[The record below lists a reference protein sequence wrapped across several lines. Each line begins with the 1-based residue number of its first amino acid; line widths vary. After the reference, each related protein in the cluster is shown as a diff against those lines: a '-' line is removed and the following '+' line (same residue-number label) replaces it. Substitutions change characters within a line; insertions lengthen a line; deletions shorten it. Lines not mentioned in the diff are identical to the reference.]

1 MTQIA
6 YFDCPSGIAGNMC
19 LGALLDAGVPLTYLE
34 QQLQRLPLS
43 EPYQLVVT
51 PVLRQGMAAT
61 HVDVQIEAAPHAH
74 RHLSSIVA
82 LIEAAGLPD
91 RVRDWSIAIF
101 RQLAIAEAAVHGV
114 TPEQV
119 HFHEVGATDAI
130 VDIVGTCIGLD
141 YLGVEAVYCSAM
153 PTGGGTVKAA
163 HGRLSVPVPAV
174 LRLWQGRQVPVY
186 SNGIDREL
194 VTPTGAAI
202 AVTLAKSFGAPPPLQ
217 LQQTGW
223 GAGSQDLAIP
233 NLLKLWIGTAIDSP
247 TQSSDLP
254 GIETET
260 VQVLETQIDDCS
272 PQVLAYVSEQLL
284 AIGALDVFSQAIAMK
299 KGRLGTLLTVICR
312 PETQAACEDLLFRET
327 TTIGIRSRSEQ
338 RSSLS
343 RRCDRIQTP
352 WGEVRVKVS
361 GDPRSPFTV
370 QPEYEDC
377 RSLAQ
382 QHSLP
387 LSQIQRVAQEQWQ
400 QENA

>member
-1 MTQIA
+1 MTPIA

-19 LGALLDAGVPLTYLE
+19 LGALVDAGVPLSYLE
-34 QQLQRLPLS
+34 QQLQRLSLS
-43 EPYQLVVT
+43 EPYQLVAT

-61 HVDVQIEAAPHAH
+61 HVEVQIEAAPHAH
-74 RHLSSIVA
+74 RHLSHIVA

-101 RQLAIAEAAVHGV
+101 QQLAIAEAAVHGV

-130 VDIVGTCIGLD
+130 VDIVGTCLGLD
-141 YLGVEAVYCSAM
+141 YLGIEAVYCSAL

-163 HGRLSVPVPAV
+163 HGQLSVPVPAV
-174 LRLWQGRQVPVY
+174 LRLWQMRQVPVY
-186 SNGIDREL
+186 SNGIEREL

-202 AVTLAKSFGAPPPLQ
+202 AVTLAKSFGSPPPLQ
-217 LQQTGW
+217 LQKTGW
-223 GAGSQDLAIP
+223 GAGSQDLPIP
-233 NLLKLWIGTAIDSP
+233 NLLKLWIGTA
-247 TQSSDLP
+247 SDLP
-254 GIETET
+254 VTSQHPEGSLET

-284 AIGALDVFSQAIAMK
+284 AEGALEVFSQAITMK

-312 PETQAACEDLLFRET
+312 AEQQAACEAILFRET
-327 TTIGIRSRSEQ
+327 TTIGLRFRSEQ
-338 RSSLS
+338 RRVLP
-343 RRCDRIQTP
+343 RRCDRVQTP
-352 WGEVRVKVS
+352 WGEVRVKVA
-361 GDPRSPFTV
+361 GEPRSPLTI

-377 RSLAQ
+377 RAIAER
-382 QHSLP
+382 HH
-387 LSQIQRVAQEQWQ
+387 VALQDVQAVTRQQWQ

>member
-1 MTQIA
+1 MTPIA

-19 LGALLDAGVPLTYLE
+19 LGALVDAGVPLSYLE
-34 QQLQRLPLS
+34 QQLQRLSLS
-43 EPYQLVVT
+43 EPYQLVAT

-61 HVDVQIEAAPHAH
+61 HVEVQIETALHAH
-74 RHLSSIVA
+74 RHLFHIVA

-101 RQLAIAEAAVHGV
+101 QQLAIAEAAVHGV

-130 VDIVGTCIGLD
+130 VDIVGTCLGLD
-141 YLGVEAVYCSAM
+141 YLGIEAVYCSAL

-163 HGRLSVPVPAV
+163 HGQLSVPVPAV
-174 LRLWQGRQVPVY
+174 LRLWQMRQVPVY
-186 SNGIDREL
+186 SNGIEREL

-202 AVTLAKSFGAPPPLQ
+202 AVTLATSFGSPPPLQ
-217 LQQTGW
+217 LQKTGW
-223 GAGSQDLAIP
+223 GAGSQDLPIP
-233 NLLKLWIGTAIDSP
+233 NLLKLWIGTA
-247 TQSSDLP
+247 SDLP
-254 GIETET
+254 VTSQHPEGSLET

-284 AIGALDVFSQAIAMK
+284 AQGALEVFSQAITMK

-312 PETQAACEDLLFRET
+312 AEQQAACEAILFRET
-327 TTIGIRSRSEQ
+327 TTIGLRFRSEQ
-338 RSSLS
+338 RRVLP
-343 RRCDRIQTP
+343 RRSDRVQTP
-352 WGEVRVKVS
+352 WGEVRVKVA
-361 GDPRSPFTV
+361 GDPRSPLTI

-377 RSLAQ
+377 RAIAER
-382 QHSLP
+382 HH
-387 LSQIQRVAQEQWQ
+387 VALQDVQAVARQQWQ

>member
-1 MTQIA
+1 MTPIA

-19 LGALLDAGVPLTYLE
+19 LGALVDAGVPLSYLE
-34 QQLQRLPLS
+34 QQLQRLSLS
-43 EPYQLVVT
+43 EPYQLVAT

-61 HVDVQIEAAPHAH
+61 HVEVQIETAPHAH
-74 RHLSSIVA
+74 RHLSHIVA

-101 RQLAIAEAAVHGV
+101 QQLAIAEAAVHGV

-130 VDIVGTCIGLD
+130 VDIVGTCLGLD
-141 YLGVEAVYCSAM
+141 YLGIEAVYCSAL

-163 HGRLSVPVPAV
+163 HGQLSVPVPAV
-174 LRLWQGRQVPVY
+174 LRLWQMRQVPVY
-186 SNGIDREL
+186 SNGIEREL

-217 LQQTGW
+217 LQKIGW
-223 GAGSQDLAIP
+223 GAGSQDLSIP
-233 NLLKLWIGTAIDSP
+233 NLLKLWIGTA
-247 TQSSDLP
+247 SDLP
-254 GIETET
+254 GAPQHPEGSLET
-260 VQVLETQIDDCS
+260 VQVLETQVDDCS

-284 AIGALDVFSQAIAMK
+284 TAGALEVFSQAITMK

-312 PETQAACEDLLFRET
+312 AEQQAACEAILFRET
-327 TTIGIRSRSEQ
+327 TTIGLRFRSEQ
-338 RSSLS
+338 RRVLP
-343 RRCDRIQTP
+343 RRCDRVQTP
-352 WGEVRVKVS
+352 WGEVRVKVA
-361 GDPRSPFTV
+361 GDPRSPLTI

-377 RSLAQ
+377 RALA
-382 QHSLP
+382 HSHHVP
-387 LSQIQRVAQEQWQ
+387 LQAVQTAARQQWQ

>member
-1 MTQIA
+1 MTPIA

-19 LGALLDAGVPLTYLE
+19 LGALVDAGVPLSYLE
-34 QQLQRLPLS
+34 QQLQRLSLS
-43 EPYQLVVT
+43 EPYQLVAT

-61 HVDVQIEAAPHAH
+61 HVEVQIETAPHAH
-74 RHLSSIVA
+74 RHLSHIVA

-101 RQLAIAEAAVHGV
+101 QQLAIAEAAVHGV

-130 VDIVGTCIGLD
+130 VDIVGTCLGLD
-141 YLGVEAVYCSAM
+141 YLGIEAVYCSAL

-163 HGRLSVPVPAV
+163 HGQLSVPVPAV
-174 LRLWQGRQVPVY
+174 LRLWQMRQVPVY
-186 SNGIDREL
+186 SNGIEREL

-202 AVTLAKSFGAPPPLQ
+202 AVTLAKSFGPPPPLQ
-217 LQQTGW
+217 LQKTGW
-223 GAGSQDLAIP
+223 GAGSQDLPIP
-233 NLLKLWIGTAIDSP
+233 NLLKLWIGTA
-247 TQSSDLP
+247 SDLP
-254 GIETET
+254 VTSQHPEGSLET

-284 AIGALDVFSQAIAMK
+284 TEGALEVFSQAITMK

-312 PETQAACEDLLFRET
+312 AEQQAACEAILFRET
-327 TTIGIRSRSEQ
+327 TTIGLRFRSEQ
-338 RSSLS
+338 RRVLP
-343 RRCDRIQTP
+343 RRSDRVQTP
-352 WGEVRVKVS
+352 WGEVRVKVA
-361 GDPRSPFTV
+361 GEPRSPLTI

-377 RSLAQ
+377 RAIAER
-382 QHSLP
+382 HH
-387 LSQIQRVAQEQWQ
+387 VALQDVQAVARQQWQ